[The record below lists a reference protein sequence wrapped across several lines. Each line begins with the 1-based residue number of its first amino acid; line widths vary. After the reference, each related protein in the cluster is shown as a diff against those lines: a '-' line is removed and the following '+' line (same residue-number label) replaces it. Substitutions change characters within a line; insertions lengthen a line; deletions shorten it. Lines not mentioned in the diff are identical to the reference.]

1 MSRTFVIVVAVA
13 SLSLL
18 ASILWTPWIGAVV
31 CLAISGMLLVTLR
44 RQQRHLAELLREPAA
59 LELGFDE
66 SITALRAK
74 LKDVERLVRD
84 RDAEIAQ
91 RRQITS
97 AIPDGLFLLDADNR
111 IVWCNQAAL
120 VLHSLDAFK
129 DIGKPITQ
137 LLRQPEFAAYL
148 NDDSRPPPLLPVDS
162 RMLSFKLQSAVDGA
176 RLLLTQ
182 DVTERERLDRM
193 RRDFVANVSHE
204 MRTPLTVVGGYVE
217 TLTELPVDETQSRR
231 YLGMIG
237 VQTDNMRRL
246 VEDLL
251 TLARLENDQLPA
263 DDTLLDLA
271 QIANDVLADAR
282 SLSAGGH
289 EIVNNIESAMV
300 RGSASELRSAV
311 GNLLSNAVRYTPP
324 GGKISIAVRPDVDAH
339 GVVSTVVEVS
349 DSGVGIA
356 PEHIPRLTERFYRV
370 DRSRSRE
377 TGGTGLG
384 LAIVK
389 HVAQRHHAHLEIESV
404 VGQGSTFR
412 LRFDREAHDNTRL
425 SDALPGHR

>member
-1 MSRTFVIVVAVA
+1 MNRTVQICVAVA
-13 SLSLL
+13 VVSLL
-18 ASILWTPWIGAVV
+18 AAVVWTPWIAVLV
-31 CLAISGMLLVTLR
+31 LAPMALAWAISAR
-44 RQQRHLAELLREPAA
+44 RQHQNLTELLRDPAA
-59 LELGFDE
+59 IGMSFEQA
-66 SITALRAK
+66 ITTLRSK
-74 LKDVERLVRD
+74 LKAGEAVVRD

-91 RRQITS
+91 RRQITN
-97 AIPDGLFLLDADNR
+97 AVPDGLLLLDPENR

-120 VLHSLDAFK
+120 VLHSLDAFR

-137 LLRQPEFAAYL
+137 LVRQPDFLAYL
-148 NDDSRPPPLLPVDS
+148 NDSTRTPPVLVVGP
-162 RMLSFKLQSAVDGA
+162 RTLSFKLQPAVDGA

-217 TLTELPVDETQSRR
+217 TLTDLPVDAQQSRR
-231 YLGMIG
+231 FLSMIG
-237 VQTDNMRRL
+237 AQTDNMKRL

-251 TLARLENDQLPA
+251 TLARLENDLVPA
-263 DDTLLDLA
+263 EDVAVDLA
-271 QIANDVLADAR
+271 SIASDALADAKGLSNGAHPFHS
-282 SLSAGGH
+282 SLAPA
-289 EIVNNIESAMV
+289 IL
-300 RGSASELRSAV
+300 RGSPSELRSAV
-311 GNLLSNAVRYTPP
+311 SNLLSNAVRYTPK
-324 GGKISIAVRPDVDAH
+324 GGNITIAVRVEDEQSV
-339 GVVSTVVEVS
+339 VVEVT

-356 PEHIPRLTERFYRV
+356 SEHIPRLTERFYRV

-389 HVAQRHHAHLEIESV
+389 HVAQRHRAQLEIEST

-412 LRFDREAHDNTRL
+412 LRFLRAVL
-425 SDALPGHR
+425 